1 MNLHAFINM
10 YDNVDIFYISCNSIT
25 WILPF
30 FEKNYDRFLFVILTR
45 KLESKKH
52 LLNIAVWELPII
64 GESRW
69 DFMVK
74 LRRRYFS
81 MQKLIVNMENK
92 FLYERL
98 NFFEVIYIY

>member
-1 MNLHAFINM
+1 MNLRTFINM

-45 KLESKKH
+45 KLESKKQ
-52 LLNIAVWELPII
+52 LLNIAIWKLSII

-74 LRRRYFS
+74 LRRRCFS
-81 MQKLIVNMENK
+81 MQNLIVNMENK